1 MKIEIKLLSDMCT
14 TSGDGYNSIVDT
26 DVVYDEHGIPYIP
39 AKRIKGCIREAALEL
54 RDMGIVS
61 FEQYKHVFGEK
72 GNIQS
77 SFTLS
82 NAYVENYDLMVKEI
96 NAFDDKSVISTQN
109 VLDLF
114 TYIRRQTS
122 VNLDTGVAEKNS
134 LRAMRVI
141 KKNLKFV
148 ADCHAASEEDRTV
161 LKKAVS
167 VVKHMGMSRT
177 TGLGL
182 VNLELIEND
191 NIDVYAP
198 KASLQYDFSKLSE
211 KNKIDYTIYLKSSL
225 ICKSAQGNQ
234 AVTQDYIAG
243 GKVLG
248 LIAGALGS
256 AGYNELMAQNDVIVS
271 NAYISTENGRCIP
284 GPISL
289 QKEKDTFGNEDGSI
303 NLTDMLYSNIIQWK
317 QMSPAG
323 VDYADNKNCIT
334 SVDTQIT
341 YHHRRPEDKSVGR
354 TTGVDESS
362 FYQLASIEAGQAFKG
377 YILAGKNS
385 AQKIITALE
394 TLSNIRM
401 GYGKTSEFGT
411 VDFTIDAVHEI
422 ADKAESVNDAVV
434 ELVSDAIL
442 YNRSGVASTN
452 VETLL
457 EYICE
462 CLDISDTSII
472 QINKP
477 FLCFNTI
484 GGYNVTWGCRKP
496 IINAIGKGS
505 VFKIHSDQ
513 VFDVGKLNHMFI
525 GERTFEGFGELIAS
539 KCTGKAE
546 TKYRKYKKSDYTK
559 KNILGKEKSGVIDKL
574 LCNEYK
580 RKITENIYSI
590 NLEKEIGN
598 SSDKL
603 NAAVAKLRAIYKSTN
618 SYEDMKVQ
626 IAGIEDDSKR
636 KLCNIIVAA
645 RMKINDNKNDTD
657 NVRHICINDIATYT
671 YKEMNKQLEN
681 YKFDSPWK
689 AEAEYKYVY
698 RVYLSELKHYLKI
711 KNGGEQ
717 SEQ

>member
-1 MKIEIKLLSDMCT
+1 M
-14 TSGDGYNSIVDT
+14 
-26 DVVYDEHGIPYIP
+26 
-39 AKRIKGCIREAALEL
+39 
-54 RDMGIVS
+54 
-61 FEQYKHVFGEK
+61 
-72 GNIQS
+72 
-77 SFTLS
+77 
-82 NAYVENYDLMVKEI
+82 
-96 NAFDDKSVISTQN
+96 
-109 VLDLF
+109 
-114 TYIRRQTS
+114 
-122 VNLDTGVAEKNS
+122 
-134 LRAMRVI
+134 
-141 KKNLKFV
+141 
-148 ADCHAASEEDRTV
+148 
-161 LKKAVS
+161 
-167 VVKHMGMSRT
+167 
-177 TGLGL
+177 
-182 VNLELIEND
+182 
-191 NIDVYAP
+191 
-198 KASLQYDFSKLSE
+198 
-211 KNKIDYTIYLKSSL
+211 
-225 ICKSAQGNQ
+225 
-234 AVTQDYIAG
+234 
-243 GKVLG
+243 LG
-248 LIAGALGS
+248 LIAGALRS
-256 AGYNELMAQNDVIVS
+256 TGYNELMAQNDVIVS

-289 QKEKDTFGNEDGSI
+289 QKEKDTFCNEDGFI
-303 NLTDMLYSNIIQWK
+303 NLTDMLYSDIIQGK
-317 QMSPAG
+317 QMSSAG

-341 YHHRRPEDKSVGR
+341 YHHSRPEDKSVGR
-354 TTGVDESS
+354 ATGDDESS

-401 GYGKTSEFGT
+401 GYGKTSEFGA

-422 ADKAESVNDAVV
+422 TDKVELVNDAVV

-442 YNRSGVASTN
+442 YNRSGIASTD

-462 CLDISDTSII
+462 CLGISDTSII

-477 FLCFNTI
+477 FFCFNAI

-525 GERTFEGFGELIAS
+525 GERTFEGFGELLAR
-539 KCTGKAE
+539 KCTGVADS
-546 TKYRKYKKSDYTK
+546 KYSKYKKSDHIK
-559 KNILGKEKSGVIDKL
+559 KYSLGEEKTGVIDKL

-590 NLEKEIGN
+590 NIEKEIGK

-603 NAAVAKLRAIYKSTN
+603 NAAVAKLRAIYKSAN

-636 KLCNIIVAA
+636 KLCNKIVAA
-645 RMKINDNKNDTD
+645 RIKIDDNKNDTD
-657 NVRHICINDIATYT
+657 KDKYVCINDIAAYT
-671 YKEMNKQLEN
+671 YNEMNKQPEK
-681 YKFDSPWK
+681 YKFDSYWK
-689 AEAEYKYVY
+689 AEDEYKYVY
-698 RVYLSELKHYLKI
+698 KVYLSELKHYLKI